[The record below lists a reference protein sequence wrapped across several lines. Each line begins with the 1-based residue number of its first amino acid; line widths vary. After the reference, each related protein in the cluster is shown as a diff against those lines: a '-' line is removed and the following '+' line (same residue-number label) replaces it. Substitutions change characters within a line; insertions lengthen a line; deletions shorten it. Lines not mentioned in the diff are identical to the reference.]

1 MPYGRRSQNKGPW
14 HYCSRC
20 TRKMK
25 LETELEWQRGK
36 LLCKQYCLD
45 REGPSIEG
53 PGLLGQREVDIAAV
67 LGDGAP
73 ELAPPPK
80 LRDPSYQN
88 PDDDILI

>member
-1 MPYGRRSQNKGPW
+1 MPYGRRAHRGTAW

-25 LETELEWQRGK
+25 LNTELRWQRGK
-36 LLCKQYCLD
+36 LLCRFCIDL
-45 REGPSIEG
+45 EGPSIAG
-53 PGLLGQREVDIAAV
+53 PGLLGQREVQIDAV
-67 LGDGAP
+67 LGDGAQ

-80 LRDPSYQN
+80 LRDPIYQN

>member
-1 MPYGRRSQNKGPW
+1 MPYGRRAHSGTAW

-25 LETELEWQRGK
+25 LDTELRWQRGK
-36 LLCKQYCLD
+36 LLCRFCFDQ
-45 REGPSIEG
+45 EGPSQAG
-53 PGLLGQREVDIAAV
+53 PGLIGQREVDIAMV

-80 LRDPSYQN
+80 LSNPIFQS